1 MLLLK
6 EKDKNRFT
14 ESFLKSDDFIC
25 FQLEHQHVL
34 LPHLCSLLVCLKKKK
49 NNLFDTCKIQP
60 DVFIIR

>member
-1 MLLLK
+1 MLLIK

-14 ESFLKSDDFIC
+14 ESVLKSDDFIC

-34 LPHLCSLLVCLKKKK
+34 LPHLCSLLVCLKK
-49 NNLFDTCKIQP
+49 NPNLFDTCKIQP